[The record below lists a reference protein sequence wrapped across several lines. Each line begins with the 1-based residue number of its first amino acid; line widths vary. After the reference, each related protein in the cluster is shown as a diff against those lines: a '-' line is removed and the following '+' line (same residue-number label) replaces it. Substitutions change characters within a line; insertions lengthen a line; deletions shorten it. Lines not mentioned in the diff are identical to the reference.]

1 MVNVIIQ
8 YTDIWSFDMMTWHF
22 VAANTLVSGRNP
34 ENNKH
39 HDRQFIAEL
48 GAVQPCRAH
57 HHLGL
62 CTGAERVQYSGTKV
76 PPNIQGEDK
85 DKWGFLHFLSRIL
98 CWRPEERPSV
108 KDLIFDPWL
117 IDGLG
122 FTDEQAGCLSRTS
135 APHIYA
141 SAADM
146 LIQPLRVPTI

>member
-1 MVNVIIQ
+1 
-8 YTDIWSFDMMTWHF
+8 MMTWHF

-76 PPNIQGEDK
+76 VK
-85 DKWGFLHFLSRIL
+85 HFKELWL
-98 CWRPEERPSV
+98 EEEE
-108 KDLIFDPWL
+108 
-117 IDGLG
+117 
-122 FTDEQAGCLSRTS
+122 DEQGPSSQGSTTLAGYLTE
-135 APHIYA
+135 P
-141 SAADM
+141 
-146 LIQPLRVPTI
+146 